1 MLGEGVNETFFGTEL
16 ATTRVGLLLL
26 HDPRNMQPRV
36 MPTRAAPDA
45 NLRMSP
51 FLWENESVLEN
62 TQCRVCAFFQQL
74 QAGIGSVLISLFSLT
89 LLGIS
94 LVVLAACPHRHVAI

>member
-74 QAGIGSVLISLFSLT
+74 QAGIGRLRNEKTHYNVRCSSRRIMPGSK
-89 LLGIS
+89 
-94 LVVLAACPHRHVAI
+94 A